1 MAGMSTSTFR
11 RFFGLLGWILLVPSA
26 LTALGAAW
34 LLASG
39 MNMLGDTHTAKGRVV
54 AHEEIMTGPS
64 HRRGLAKKSI
74 VEFAAG
80 DGRRFRFT
88 DSVAR
93 QQQAIHEVGETVSV
107 RYSAQDPSQA
117 EISSSTAVK
126 IVTGTVMLLTSAIGM
141 AVGWLLLRLRPKSV
155 A

>member
-1 MAGMSTSTFR
+1 MISSTFR

-39 MNMLGDTHTAKGRVV
+39 MNMLGDTHTARGRVV
-54 AHEEIMTGPS
+54 AHEEIMTGAT

-74 VEFAAG
+74 VEFVAG

-126 IVTGTVMLLTSAIGM
+126 IVAGTVMLLSSAIGM
-141 AVGWLLLRLRPKSV
+141 ALGWLLLRLRPRSV

>member
-1 MAGMSTSTFR
+1 MSSSTFR

-39 MNMLGDTHTAKGRVV
+39 MNMLGDTHTTRGRVV
-54 AHEEIMTGPS
+54 AHEEIMTGAA

-126 IVTGTVMLLTSAIGM
+126 IVTGTVMLLSSAIGM
-141 AVGWLLLRLRPKSV
+141 ALGWLLLRLRPRSV

>member
-39 MNMLGDTHTAKGRVV
+39 MNILGDTHTAKGRVV
-54 AHEEIMTGPS
+54 AHEEIMTGAA

-88 DSVAR
+88 
-93 QQQAIHEVGETVSV
+93 HP
-107 RYSAQDPSQA
+107 AQDPPQA
-117 EISSSTAVK
+117 EISSPAAVK
-126 IVTGTVMLLTSAIGM
+126 IVAGTVMLLSSAIGM
-141 AVGWLLLRLRPKSV
+141 ALGWLLLRLRPRSV

>member
-1 MAGMSTSTFR
+1 MSSSTFR

-54 AHEEIMTGPS
+54 AHEEIMTGAA

-126 IVTGTVMLLTSAIGM
+126 IVAGTVLLLSSAIGM
-141 AVGWLLLRLRPKSV
+141 ALGWLLLRLRPRSV

>member
-1 MAGMSTSTFR
+1 MAGMSPSPFR

-54 AHEEIMTGPS
+54 AHEEIMTG
-64 HRRGLAKKSI
+64 
-74 VEFAAG
+74 AAH
-80 DGRRFRFT
+80 
-88 DSVAR
+88 R
-93 QQQAIHEVGETVSV
+93 QQQAIRVVGKPVSV
-107 RYSAQDPSQA
+107 RSSAQDPSQA

-126 IVTGTVMLLTSAIGM
+126 IVAGTVMLLSSAIGM
-141 AVGWLLLRLRPKSV
+141 ALGWLLLRLRPRSV

>member
-80 DGRRFRFT
+80 DGRRFRVT

-93 QQQAIHEVGETVSV
+93 QQQPTQGVGEPVSV
-107 RYSAQDPSQA
+107 RSPPQAPSQA
-117 EISSSTAVK
+117 EISSST
-126 IVTGTVMLLTSAIGM
+126 
-141 AVGWLLLRLRPKSV
+141 
-155 A
+155 

>member
-1 MAGMSTSTFR
+1 MSTSTFR

-39 MNMLGDTHTAKGRVV
+39 MNMLGDTYTARGRVV
-54 AHEEIMTGPS
+54 AHEEIMTGPA

-126 IVTGTVMLLTSAIGM
+126 IVAGTVMLLSSAIGM
-141 AVGWLLLRLRPKSV
+141 ALGWLLLRLRPRSV

>member
-1 MAGMSTSTFR
+1 MAGMSSSTFR

-39 MNMLGDTHTAKGRVV
+39 MNMLGDTHTARGRVV
-54 AHEEIMTGPS
+54 AHEEIMTGAA

-93 QQQAIHEVGETVSV
+93 QQKAIHEVGETVSV

-126 IVTGTVMLLTSAIGM
+126 IVAGTVMLLSSAIGM
-141 AVGWLLLRLRPKSV
+141 ALGWLLLRLRPRSV

>member
-1 MAGMSTSTFR
+1 MSTSTFR
-11 RFFGLLGWILLVPSA
+11 RFFGFLGWILLVPSA

-54 AHEEIMTGPS
+54 AHEEIMTGAA

-80 DGRRFRFT
+80 DGR
-88 DSVAR
+88 
-93 QQQAIHEVGETVSV
+93 
-107 RYSAQDPSQA
+107 
-117 EISSSTAVK
+117 
-126 IVTGTVMLLTSAIGM
+126 
-141 AVGWLLLRLRPKSV
+141 
-155 A
+155 

>member
-1 MAGMSTSTFR
+1 MSSSTFR

-39 MNMLGDTHTAKGRVV
+39 MNMLGDTHTARGRVV
-54 AHEEIMTGPS
+54 AHEEIMTGAA

-126 IVTGTVMLLTSAIGM
+126 IVAGTVMLLSSAIGM
-141 AVGWLLLRLRPKSV
+141 ALGWLLLRLRPRAV